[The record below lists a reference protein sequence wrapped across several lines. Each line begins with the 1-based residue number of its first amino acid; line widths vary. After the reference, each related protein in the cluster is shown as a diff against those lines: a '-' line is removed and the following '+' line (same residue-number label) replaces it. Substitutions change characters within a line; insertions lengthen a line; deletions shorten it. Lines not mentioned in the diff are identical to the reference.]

1 MRARARLWVVKSPLG
16 SPGGDFESFAWR
28 IQPTLFAILG
38 KYFGGI
44 ESDLEDLVHDVL
56 LRALLRWEH
65 LKLLDEDS
73 RRAWTGRVAHN
84 CFLDRCRRKGS
95 EASRMEALLHLH
107 EQAERAEEDWEPE
120 LWEFVGPEDLL
131 QAVEALSNP
140 KLRRTFEL
148 YLRGLSYAEIGSDTG
163 DKPGTVGARLT
174 RARRELRALLL
185 EPAERRRRERTR

>member
-16 SPGGDFESFAWR
+16 GEFESFAWR

-38 KYFGGI
+38 KYCAGI
-44 ESDLEDLVHDVL
+44 EHELEDLVHDVL

-65 LKLLDEDS
+65 LKLLDEDAQ
-73 RRAWTGRVAHN
+73 RAWTGRVAHN

-107 EQAERAEEDWEPE
+107 EQSEQLGEDWEPE

-131 QAVEALSNP
+131 QAIEGLSSH

-148 YLRGLSYAEIGSDTG
+148 YLQGLSYAEIGRDTG
-163 DKPGTVGARLT
+163 DKSGTVGARLT
-174 RARRELRALLL
+174 RARKELRALLR
-185 EPAERRRRERTR
+185 EPAERRRRERRR